1 FRFQV
6 LEYPTRSSSEIVDDG
21 VGLQTRLRPGL
32 FACAV
37 SRAHEN
43 PARADRSRQTDV
55 EPLVADDERSR
66 RIESK
71 VLRGAIDQG
80 AARLTTLAFAREFR
94 DHAVRMMRAMIIRVD
109 RRPAGGERRGELAVN
124 VGNDRFGE

>member
-1 FRFQV
+1 M
-6 LEYPTRSSSEIVDDG
+6 ENPTGGRHEIVDDG
-21 VGLQTRLRPGL
+21 VGLEIRLRPGL

-66 RIESK
+66 RIESQ
-71 VLRGAIDQG
+71 VLRRAIDQG
-80 AARLTTLAFAREFR
+80 AARLATLALAREFR
-94 DHAVRMMRAMIIRVD
+94 YHAVRMMRAMVIRVD
-109 RRPAGGERRGELAVN
+109 RRPARGGHRGE
-124 VGNDRFGE
+124 